1 MVEDGAVKRE
11 QEIFERIMDLPRE
24 ERAAAVDAACGADA
38 ALKAEVSALLDL
50 FDHSGNFMGSPTGQ
64 MFGDE
69 ADSSPLRERPGT
81 VIGRYKLQ
89 QQIGEGGFG
98 VVFVAE
104 QSTPVNRRVALK
116 VIKLGMDTRQVIAR
130 FEQER
135 QVLAIMDH
143 PGIARVLDAGATD
156 TGRPYFVMELCTGD
170 SITKYADREK
180 LSIPERLQL
189 FTQVCHAVQHAHQK
203 GVIHRDIKPSNIL
216 VSTQDGQ
223 PHAKIIDFGIAK
235 ATASKL
241 TEMTLFTEQRLL
253 VGTPEYMSPEQIAG
267 EPLDARSDLYSL
279 ALVAF
284 QGLTGAGAFP
294 DTGSMESLILRLTS
308 RPRTL
313 IEVRQSVS
321 WPPKMQTVFDKALAP
336 QREERHASV
345 VEFAS
350 DLSGA
355 IVTMSPSET
364 QAFYRRALESRS
376 VNPVALTPSATPAKP
391 SKEKARGKTA
401 AAPEEKAAAP
411 QDTYRPMGMPGRPT
425 QRSYDGPTVRKTNPW
440 RLVLLVGA
448 VFVGIAYWDDNG
460 VVAAKFDGWGVP
472 AVTSAFNK
480 IREFGK
486 KEQLRQAG
494 MLVDSLPPAPVAP
507 TKSKASAKRPVAKAD
522 TTKKPDT
529 TNSSASAATPPKPD
543 SARGVSGTVPPP
555 PF

>member
-1 MVEDGAVKRE
+1 VTD
-11 QEIFERIMDLPRE
+11 PN
-24 ERAAAVDAACGADA
+24 AVDG
-38 ALKAEVSALLDL
+38 LV
-50 FDHSGNFMGSPTGQ
+50 G
-64 MFGDE
+64 
-69 ADSSPLRERPGT
+69 
-81 VIGRYKLQ
+81 
-89 QQIGEGGFG
+89 
-98 VVFVAE
+98 
-104 QSTPVNRRVALK
+104 
-116 VIKLGMDTRQVIAR
+116 QVIADRYRIDKKLGGGGMGEVYLAEHIRIKRKCAVKVLRAALTDDKDSLAR
-130 FEQER
+130 FENEAQNASR
-135 QVLAIMDH
+135 ISHPNVAQVYDYGEHGNL
-143 PGIARVLDAGATD
+143 L
-156 TGRPYFVMELCTGD
+156 YLVMEFVEGQSMQEVMEKD
-170 SITKYADREK
+170 GVMHPDMVADVIMQAASALEAA
-180 LSIPERLQL
+180 
-189 FTQVCHAVQHAHQK
+189 HAQNVL
-203 GVIHRDIKPSNIL
+203 HRDVKPDNIMLAKNTDGTYMVKL
-216 VSTQDGQ
+216 V
-223 PHAKIIDFGIAK
+223 DFGIARAMQSNVK
-235 ATASKL
+235 GVTQ
-241 TEMTLFTEQRLL
+241 TGMV